1 MSGEDGQEIFNKD
14 LLRNIMIKRSYRLA
28 TLMLVASLTFAGCNK
43 EELPVGSENVE
54 QGGNNDDVKTGYFQV
69 KFFPGIADGMTRA
82 EVTGAQV
89 AIQSLRYWIFR
100 QQEDGKYTYYD
111 PHVAN
116 PSFSEVVLKPET
128 GGTIQSHEWPL
139 VEGLKNG
146 LLLPNG
152 KYKVVFIGNYLPE
165 QFEGQETAAELV
177 TIGTDKSFESMRI
190 NMPDGGPAV
199 FKEHNMFYLAT
210 ADFDNVNTNP
220 YIIMRRVVAKSLFT
234 RDFIRTD
241 DAVGK
246 LVDSLVN
253 QITEGNLSR
262 DLLDGLLST
271 TITEPLKK
279 VLQDL
284 GLKVLLDSI
293 TTIVDRLVNALLGDL
308 VTLLNKALLEYV
320 GDLVNQLLLASVE
333 DGKGEFSALNVLLN
347 PWANVSTAEVNAYMP
362 ASIDMNRVPKSFKEY
377 TNKLPVE
384 GNVTEAPKTVTLTT
398 LNGDFRLNSIIVDKE
413 GIIGTAL
420 KSLDGKILDGLL
432 INITTPLGYAQ
443 ESNIYY
449 KTTYD
454 FLNLNLKADKNVTVD
469 LGTIIT
475 DSGNDLTDFINP
487 DRLVAAIVGDG
498 VLSSL
503 VGNLA
508 DEVVAPLINPLLK
521 AVEELKITLPDIAL
535 GKISADGRWG
545 ATTNS
550 VGVIIPTETG
560 ETGN

>member
-82 EVTGAQV
+82 EVTGAQY

-128 GGTIQSHEWPL
+128 DGTIQSHEWPL
-139 VEGLKNG
+139 VEGLENG

-190 NMPDGGPAV
+190 NMPAGGPAV
-199 FKEHNMFYLAT
+199 FNEHNMFYLAT
-210 ADFDNVNTNP
+210 ADFDNVKTNP

-234 RDFIRTD
+234 RDFIQTD
-241 DAVGK
+241 EAVGK

-333 DGKGEFSALNVLLN
+333 DGQGEFSALNVLLN

-384 GNVTEAPKTVTLTT
+384 GDVTEAPKTVTLTT

-475 DSGNDLTDFINP
+475 ESGNDLTDVINP

-508 DEVVAPLINPLLK
+508 DEVVAPLINPLLN
-521 AVEELKITLPDIAL
+521 AVKGLDITLPKIAL